1 MARGGKRGW
10 QFALVLLAL
19 AVMGSAISVVY
30 SKHLNRSLFVDLRT
44 LQTARD
50 DMNVEWV
57 QLQLELASSDAHSEV
72 ERLARERLGMAL
84 PAPTEV
90 EIVRP

>member
-1 MARGGKRGW
+1 MAKGGKRGW

-57 QLQLELASSDAHSEV
+57 QLQLELATFDDYSEI
-72 ERLARERLGMAL
+72 ERLARERVGMAL

>member
-1 MARGGKRGW
+1 MARGAKRGW